1 MGKTVMVTRGFELTE
16 ERVEV
21 ARMDLNKYTYDDR
34 MEMLVLRNV
43 VENVD
48 PLMLYRTYVQSFCE
62 TINRNRNCKPAY
74 MTACGFLPVGIEPLI
89 LCNRVNKEYIIPVL
103 FEKGIEYFQLKPMS
117 PVLSSYE
124 PTSAMAV
131 SHDIWINKLDAAK
144 LVGKPPHN
152 VTALDVLEVIGL

>member
-1 MGKTVMVTRGFELTE
+1 MGKTVMITRGFELTE
-16 ERVEV
+16 DRVEV
-21 ARMDLNKYTYDDR
+21 ARMDLNRYSYDDR

-43 VENVD
+43 LENGD
-48 PLMLYRTYVQSFCE
+48 PIQLYRTYVRSFCE

-74 MTACGFLPVGIEPLI
+74 MTACGFLPIGVEPIVMCGHINKPLI
-89 LCNRVNKEYIIPVL
+89 VPIL
-103 FEKGIEYFQLKPMS
+103 FERGIDYFQLKPMS

-131 SHDIWINKLDAAK
+131 SHDIWVNKLDAAN